1 MTQPAD
7 GPPDARDG
15 TRREWQGLGLG
26 LIGVLLFSLTVPM
39 TKLAVSHDTGTA
51 NAATAHALSPWFV
64 TFGRAAVAGLLSVL
78 YLWWKHQRG
87 TLVRPQGSQWGLLA
101 FNASG
106 AVIGFPLFLAL
117 ALEHVP
123 STHAAVVTGLL
134 PLVTAVAAAV
144 WYRQRPSGGFWACS
158 VAGCA
163 LVVGFMLM
171 RAGGLHLHLADLFLV
186 IAMVWAA
193 VMYVGGA
200 RLTPSLGAESV
211 ICWMLVISLPLTLP
225 LAWWFAPEHTVP
237 QSRWWAFAYVSLFS
251 MWLGFFAWYRGLA
264 LGGPV
269 RVSQVQLL
277 QPFSSLVFAVP
288 LLGEQIDGGTL
299 LFALAV
305 IATVFAGK
313 RMSVGQITRPS
324 ADGSPTATITSRS

>member
-1 MTQPAD
+1 MTQPAS
-7 GPPDARDG
+7 GHLAGRDG
-15 TRREWQGLGLG
+15 ARREWQGLGLG

-39 TKLAVSHDTGTA
+39 TKLAVGQGA
-51 NAATAHALSPWFV
+51 VAADSAEASTLSPWFV
-64 TFGRAAVAGLLSVL
+64 TFGRAAVAGVLSAL
-78 YLWWKHQRG
+78 YLGWKHLRG
-87 TLVRPQGSQWGLLA
+87 TLVRPQGTQWGLLA

-106 AVIGFPLFLAL
+106 AVVGFPLFLAL

-144 WYRQRPSGGFWACS
+144 WYRQQPSRGFWACS
-158 VAGCA
+158 VAGCS
-163 LVVGFMLM
+163 LVVGFMLV
-171 RAGGLHLHLADLFLV
+171 RAGGLHLHVADLFLV

-225 LAWWFAPEHTVP
+225 LAAWFAPHHSVP
-237 QSRWWAFAYVSLFS
+237 ESRWWAFAYVSLFS
-251 MWLGFFAWYRGLA
+251 MWLGFFAWYRGLD

-288 LLGEQIDGGTL
+288 VLGEPIDGVTL

-313 RMSVGQITRPS
+313 RMSVGQINRPTKS
-324 ADGSPTATITSRS
+324 